1 MKKNITLILFLV
13 LAVFSASAYTNNAIV
28 FDPDD
33 PIYKDMDA
41 LYTDASLVRP
51 STKRPWSEGEVRMML
66 KRVDVTSLSE
76 YGEKLYRK
84 IEDKVDSGLRWNF
97 GEDLGVSV
105 GFDTTAEM
113 YAHTNG
119 DMFTTEYDWEKTY
132 DERKSFMKLYVE
144 FTSCD
149 NFYTTCD
156 LHFRHNRVDRLD
168 TFTEYSSV
176 SADGRLTSDGYVG
189 SYQLET
195 KDENGKITSSALY
208 YISRSN
214 QFASTFMT
222 NIFFDTTH
230 YSFIW
235 PRRAV
240 FSLGGNNWNFSIS
253 RDRLE
258 LGNGRFSNLLVDD
271 HTFSDYARLTFFS
284 DYFKYDF
291 VMLFLNSVINPGE
304 QMNEEGRVYLIHTLE
319 FRVLDRVSFTL
330 SENVMYRYR
339 TLDLEYIN
347 PSFIYHN
354 LNNRS
359 MFNAL
364 AYLDVN
370 VLITKGF
377 EFYGQLAID
386 QAQAPNE
393 DDSQTSSYGITG
405 GLQYTKNFTEGS
417 LGFYAEYTKT
427 TPMLYRRDQVDFIR
441 NTRYNAINGTAYFV
455 NCFDYVGFTYGSD
468 CRMLELNLKYTST
481 CNWNAELFCRFV
493 EKGEVNIYTSHNSSG
508 RNSDWANLRGD
519 TPYGDNIT
527 YFMVAGI
534 KGNADLEAIFSWP
547 GISFGVELDWVS
559 RFVYTKSTETKSNSG
574 NDLQLTASVT
584 VAL

>member
-1 MKKNITLILFLV
+1 MKKNFVFILFLV

-28 FDPDD
+28 FDPEDQ
-33 PIYKDMDA
+33 IYEDMDA

-51 STKRPWSEGEVRMML
+51 STKRPWSEAEVRMML
-66 KRVDVTSLSE
+66 GRVDVTSLSQ
-76 YGEKLYRK
+76 YGMELYRK
-84 IEDKVDSGLRWNF
+84 IADKINSGLRWNW
-97 GEDLGVSV
+97 GEDLGVNV
-105 GFDTTAEM
+105 GFETTAEM

-119 DMFTTEYDWEKTY
+119 DDFTTEYDWERTY
-132 DERKSFMKLYVE
+132 DERKSFLKLYVE
-144 FTSCD
+144 LTSGD

-156 LHFRHNRVDRLD
+156 LHFRHNRVDRLG
-168 TFTEYSSV
+168 TFTKYSSS

-195 KDENGKITSSALY
+195 KDKNGKVTSSALY

-214 QFASTFMT
+214 QFASPFMT

-235 PRRAV
+235 PRRSV
-240 FSLGGNNWNFSIS
+240 FSFGGNNWNFSLS
-253 RDRLE
+253 RDRLT
-258 LGNGRFSNLLVDD
+258 LGNGHFSNLLVDD
-271 HTFSDYARLTFFS
+271 HTFSDYARLTFFGR
-284 DYFKYDF
+284 YFKYDF
-291 VMLFLNSVINPGE
+291 VMLFLNSIVNSGE
-304 QMNEEGRVYLIHTLE
+304 PMNDESRVYLIHTLE

-330 SENVMYRYR
+330 SENVMYKYR
-339 TLDLEYIN
+339 TLDFEYLN

-364 AYLDVN
+364 AYLDVK

-377 EFYGQLAID
+377 EFYGQRAID

-405 GLQYTKNFTEGS
+405 GLQYTRNFTRGS
-417 LGFYAEYTKT
+417 LRLYAEYTKT
-427 TPMLYRRDQVDFIR
+427 TPMLYRRDKVDFIR

-468 CRMLELNLKYTST
+468 CRMLELNAKYTST
-481 CNWNAELFCRFV
+481 RNWDVALFSRFV
-493 EKGEVNIYTSHNSSG
+493 QKGEVNIYTFHNSSG
-508 RNSDWANLRGD
+508 NNDDWANLRGD
-519 TPYGDNIT
+519 TPYGDRVT
-527 YFMVAGI
+527 YFCVAGV
-534 KGNADLEAIFSWP
+534 KANADLGSLFSWP
-547 GISFGVELDWVS
+547 GISFAVELDWVS
-559 RFVYTKSTETKSNSG
+559 RFVYTKSTGEKTEG
-574 NDLQLTASVT
+574 QNDLQLTASVT